1 MPAAGSSEDAVLR
14 WLRRRLAPNPHPTQN
29 AQEPRIGH
37 DAALLPRGGGWAVTV
52 DSQIEEVHFLPE
64 TPPEIVA
71 RRLLAV
77 NLSDLAATGAEPAY
91 AFLALTAPPGFAHRR
106 FFTAL
111 LAACENWGVRLA
123 GGDLSSHPTA
133 FVATLTLV
141 GRKPRSGRWLRRSGA
156 LPGDGLWVGGTLGE
170 SAVGQR
176 LLALGFRIHRGR
188 LRGPVELPRPLR
200 AAARQALERH
210 WAPAPQIAL
219 GRWLGRQRRCAAMD
233 LSDGLSRDLRRLAS
247 ESGIGAEVRVDALPA
262 SPGFPALCRF
272 LEVSPQQLALG
283 GGEDYVLL
291 FTLPPGAT
299 PPPRFA
305 CHAIGEIRPGMTI
318 SLIEN
323 GRRSPWPELGWDHL
337 SPDR

>member
-1 MPAAGSSEDAVLR
+1 MAATVASEDEVLR
-14 WLRRRLAPNPHPTQN
+14 WLRRRLARAPQHS
-29 AQEPRIGH
+29 QEPRIGH
-37 DAALLPRGGGWAVTV
+37 DAALVPRGGPWAVTV
-52 DSQIEEVHFLPE
+52 DSQIEGVHFLPE
-64 TPPEIVA
+64 TPPEVVA

-91 AFLALTAPPGFAHRR
+91 AFLALIAPPGFAHRP

-111 LAACENWGVRLA
+111 LAACQSWGVRLA
-123 GGDLSSHPTA
+123 GGDLSSHPSA

-156 LPGDGLWVGGTLGE
+156 MPGDVLWVGGTLGE
-170 SAVGQR
+170 SAAGQR
-176 LLALGFRIHRGR
+176 LLAQGFRIHRGR
-188 LRGPVELPRPLR
+188 LQSPLKLPSQLRP
-200 AAARQALERH
+200 AARQALLRH
-210 WAPAPQIAL
+210 RAPAPQIEL

-247 ESGIGAEVRVDALPA
+247 ESRAGAEVRIDALPF
-262 SPGFPALCRF
+262 SPGFLELCRF
-272 LEVSPQQLALG
+272 LDVSPTQLALG

-291 FTLPPGAT
+291 FTLPPGES

-305 CHAIGEIRPGMTI
+305 CRAIGEIRSGTTI
-318 SLIEN
+318 YIIEN
-323 GRRSPWPELGWDHL
+323 GRRAPWPELGWDHL